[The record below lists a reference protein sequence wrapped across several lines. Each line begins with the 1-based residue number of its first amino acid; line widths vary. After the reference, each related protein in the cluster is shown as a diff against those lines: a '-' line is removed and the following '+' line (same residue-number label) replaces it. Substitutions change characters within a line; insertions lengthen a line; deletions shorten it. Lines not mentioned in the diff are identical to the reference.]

1 MLGIMLAER
10 TKNSQ
15 FLPSAG
21 LGVIRAA
28 SSIPDEMPVSSGSA
42 LASRRAGRAGLA
54 LAHGTALAIWTTS
67 ARRRALLG
75 VSASCSVGRVNIVHR
90 RVHLMIPVVW

>member
-15 FLPSAG
+15 FLPNAR
-21 LGVIRAA
+21 LGSHPGRFQRG
-28 SSIPDEMPVSSGSA
+28 PDEMPVSSGSA

-54 LAHGTALAIWTTS
+54 LAHGTALAIRSTS

-75 VSASCSVGRVNIVHR
+75 VSASIYYGHYRPRIAEHNA
-90 RVHLMIPVVW
+90 LTY

>member
-28 SSIPDEMPVSSGSA
+28 SSSPDEMPVSSGSA

-54 LAHGTALAIWTTS
+54 LAHGTALAIRTTS

-75 VSASCSVGRVNIVHR
+75 VSARCSVGRVNIVHR